1 MQRLTLH
8 LAFQIILQKTSLGE
22 LFGEIPNIYYKQL
35 CSIIFKYSGN

>member
-22 LFGEIPNIYYKQL
+22 LFGEISNIYYKQL
-35 CSIIFKYSGN
+35 CSIIFKYSSN